1 MQLFKNADSRRRFRV
16 RSVLL
21 WLVAASLAT
30 ILISAVVL
38 HRQRRP
44 PTPQQVSYSTLLSDL
59 SRQRVASLQI
69 EPGREIRGRWRS
81 SGQDSLFRVVYTSA
95 AFDEVLRRAESVGVT
110 VEFAE
115 RSRQSRIEIINL
127 LVVLAG
133 FVVLG
138 YLVSRGL
145 NGQSANGGLGDE
157 AVSRTTFAN
166 VAGNEGTVAELRE
179 IVEFLK
185 SPGKFDKVG
194 ARVPKGVLMYGPPG
208 TGKTLMARAVAGEGG
223 VPFFAISGSEVTGFL
238 IGLGAARLKSLFKK
252 ARKRGGV
259 IFIDEID
266 ALGSRRG
273 NNRSHNEDDRTL
285 NQLLVEM
292 DGFSQREAVLVI
304 GATNRPEDL
313 DPALLR
319 PGRFDRSVAVGL
331 PSVDEREAILRLHV
345 SERSVPVAND
355 VDLGRLARLMP
366 QSSGADLANLVNEA
380 AIVAA
385 RQGAQEVAW
394 GHIESARDR
403 LLLGKERTGFRA
415 TDGEW
420 QVVAI
425 HEAGHALAGV
435 LCCPEDGLHKVT
447 IQPRGQAM
455 GVAFFSPAADQ
466 HLHSRRYLE
475 SQILKGL
482 AGRAAEE
489 LVFGPELVTSGAKN
503 DLQQTTRIAREMVYH
518 LGMGRTTGLVA
529 HDPAS
534 APLSGESHASMDRD
548 VKEIVEALYARVKGL
563 LELHRAAV
571 EALAR
576 ALLERETLT
585 GEEAIA
591 VFQANGV
598 TVERIAPARLASAAR
613 AGQALN

>member
-1 MQLFKNADSRRRFRV
+1 MQVFKNADFHRRTRFR
-16 RSVLL
+16 
-21 WLVAASLAT
+21 SLAPW
-30 ILISAVVL
+30 LLLAAVALVCVGAYAF
-38 HRQRRP
+38 HRSRQP
-44 PTPQQVSYSTLLSDL
+44 PEPRLLGYSTLLADL
-59 SRQRVASLQI
+59 AAKRVVSLEI
-69 EPGREIRGRWRS
+69 EPGREIRGRWHS
-81 SGQDSLFRVVYTSA
+81 TAQDSLFRVVYTSP
-95 AFDEVLRRAESVGVT
+95 AFDEVLRRAEAVGVT

-115 RSRQSRIEIINL
+115 RGRQNRMEIINL

-145 NGQSANGGLGDE
+145 SGQASAGTLGDE
-157 AVSRTTFAN
+157 AVSTTTFAN

-238 IGLGAARLKSLFKK
+238 IGLGAARLKGLFRK

-292 DGFSQREAVLVI
+292 DGFSQREGVLVI

-313 DPALLR
+313 DQALLR

-331 PSVDEREAILRLHV
+331 PSADEREAILRLHV
-345 SERSVPVAND
+345 TERAVPVAND

-366 QSSGADLANLVNEA
+366 QTSGADLANLVNEA

-385 RQGAQEVAW
+385 RQGADTVAW

-420 QVVAI
+420 QVVAV

-435 LCCPEDGLHKVT
+435 ICCPEDGLHKVT

-489 LVFGPELVTSGAKN
+489 MVFGPELVTSGAKN
-503 DLQQTTRIAREMVYH
+503 DLQHTTRIAREMVYH
-518 LGMGRTTGLVA
+518 LGMGRTTGLIA
-529 HDPAS
+529 HDTHS
-534 APLSGESHASMDRD
+534 APLSGESHAGMDRD
-548 VKEIVEALYARVKGL
+548 VKEIVERLYARVKGL
-563 LELHRAAV
+563 LELHRPALD
-571 EALAR
+571 ALAR
-576 ALLERETLT
+576 SLLEQETLT

-591 VFQANGV
+591 VFEANGV
-598 TVERIAPARLASAAR
+598 SVVRIAPTRPGVAVR
-613 AGQALN
+613 GVPTTD

>member
-1 MQLFKNADSRRRFRV
+1 MQASKNADPRRRSRFRALAPWLIAAAV
-16 RSVLL
+16 ILVLAGGFAAYRS
-21 WLVAASLAT
+21 
-30 ILISAVVL
+30 
-38 HRQRRP
+38 RRP
-44 PTPQQVSYSTLLSDL
+44 PGPRSVSYSTLLSDL
-59 SRQRVASLQI
+59 GARRVASLQI

-81 SGQDSLFRVVYTSA
+81 HGQDSLFRVVYTSA
-95 AFDEVLRRAESVGVT
+95 AFDEVLRRAEAVGVT

-115 RSRQSRIEIINL
+115 RRRQSRIEIINL

-145 NGQSANGGLGDE
+145 NGQSTAGALGDE
-157 AVSRTTFAN
+157 TGSSTTFAN

-223 VPFFAISGSEVTGFL
+223 VAFFAISGSEVTGFL
-238 IGLGAARLKSLFKK
+238 IGLGAARLKALFRK
-252 ARKRGGV
+252 ARKQGGV

-292 DGFSQREAVLVI
+292 DGFSQREGVLVI

-345 SERSVPVAND
+345 AERSVPVAQD
-355 VDLGRLARLMP
+355 VDLARLARLMP
-366 QSSGADLANLVNEA
+366 QTSGADLANLVNEA

-385 RQGAQEVAW
+385 RQGADMVAW

-420 QVVAI
+420 QVVAV

-475 SQILKGL
+475 CQILKGL

-503 DLQQTTRIAREMVYH
+503 DLQHTTRIAREMVYH

-529 HDPAS
+529 HDAHAGPM
-534 APLSGESHASMDRD
+534 SGESHAAMDRD
-548 VKEIVEALYARVKGL
+548 VREIVEALYARVKGL
-563 LELHRAAV
+563 LELHRAALD
-571 EALAR
+571 ALAR

-585 GEEAIA
+585 GEEALA
-591 VFQANGV
+591 VFEANGV
-598 TVERIAPARLASAAR
+598 TATGTAPVRPAAAGRDDPARR
-613 AGQALN
+613 

>member
-1 MQLFKNADSRRRFRV
+1 MQFFKNGDSRRRLRFRSLAPWFIAGV
-16 RSVLL
+16 VLL
-21 WLVAASLAT
+21 VFIGAF
-30 ILISAVVL
+30 AV
-38 HRQRRP
+38 HRSRRAP
-44 PTPQQVSYSTLLSDL
+44 APQPVSYSTMLSDL
-59 SRQRVASLQI
+59 AAGRVVSLEI

-81 SGQDSLFRVVYTSA
+81 TAKDSVFRVVYSSA
-95 AFDEVLRRAESVGVT
+95 AFDEVLRRAEAVGVT

-115 RSRQSRIEIINL
+115 RGRQSRIEIINL

-145 NGQSANGGLGDE
+145 SGQSSAGTLGDE
-157 AVSRTTFAN
+157 AVSSTTFAN
-166 VAGNEGTVAELRE
+166 VAGNDGTVGELRE

-238 IGLGAARLKSLFKK
+238 IGLGAARLKALFRK

-292 DGFSQREAVLVI
+292 DGFAQREGVLVI

-313 DPALLR
+313 DQALLR

-345 SERSVPVAND
+345 SERSVPVAQD

-366 QSSGADLANLVNEA
+366 QTSGADLANLVNEA

-385 RQGAQEVAW
+385 RLGADAVAW

-420 QVVAI
+420 QVVAV

-475 SQILKGL
+475 SQIVKGL

-518 LGMGRTTGLVA
+518 LGMGRTTGLIA
-529 HDPAS
+529 HDAH
-534 APLSGESHASMDRD
+534 AGPLSGESHAAMDRD
-548 VKEIVEALYARVKGL
+548 VKEIVETLYARVKGL
-563 LELHRAAV
+563 LELHRTAL
-571 EALAR
+571 EGLAR

-585 GEEAIA
+585 GDEAIA
-591 VFQANGV
+591 IFEANGV
-598 TVERIAPARLASAAR
+598 TVERIAPARPAVAERGGSKPC
-613 AGQALN
+613 

>member
-1 MQLFKNADSRRRFRV
+1 MQVFKNADSRRRFRF
-16 RSVLL
+16 R
-21 WLVAASLAT
+21 SLAPW
-30 ILISAVVL
+30 LIVVVVMLVLAGGFAV
-38 HRQRRP
+38 HRSRQR
-44 PTPQQVSYSTLLSDL
+44 PTPRPLGYSTLLSDL
-59 SRQRVASLQI
+59 AGRRVASLEI

-81 SGQDSLFRVVYTSA
+81 TGQDSVFRVVYTSA
-95 AFDEVLRRAESVGVT
+95 GFDEVLRRAEAVGVS

-115 RSRQSRIEIINL
+115 RGRQSRIEIINL

-145 NGQSANGGLGDE
+145 NGQSSAGALGDE
-157 AVSRTTFAN
+157 AFSTTTFAN
-166 VAGNEGTVAELRE
+166 VAGNDGTVAELRE

-208 TGKTLMARAVAGEGG
+208 TGKTLMARAVAGESG
-223 VPFFAISGSEVTGFL
+223 VPFYAISGSEVTGFL
-238 IGLGAARLKSLFKK
+238 IGLGASRLKGLFRK

-259 IFIDEID
+259 IFIDELD

-313 DPALLR
+313 DQALLR

-345 SERSVPVAND
+345 TERSVPVAQD

-366 QSSGADLANLVNEA
+366 QTSGADLANLVNEA

-385 RQGAQEVAW
+385 RQGADIVAW

-415 TDGEW
+415 SDGEW
-420 QVVAI
+420 QIVAI

-489 LVFGPELVTSGAKN
+489 LVFGPDLVTSGAKN

-518 LGMGRTTGLVA
+518 LGMGRATGLIA
-529 HDPAS
+529 HDAHM
-534 APLSGESHASMDRD
+534 APLSGESHAAMDRD
-548 VKEIVEALYARVKGL
+548 VKEIVDALYDRVKAL
-563 LELHRAAV
+563 LELHRPAL

-585 GEEAIA
+585 GQEALAILD
-591 VFQANGV
+591 VNGV
-598 TVERIAPARLASAAR
+598 VQAR
-613 AGQALN
+613 